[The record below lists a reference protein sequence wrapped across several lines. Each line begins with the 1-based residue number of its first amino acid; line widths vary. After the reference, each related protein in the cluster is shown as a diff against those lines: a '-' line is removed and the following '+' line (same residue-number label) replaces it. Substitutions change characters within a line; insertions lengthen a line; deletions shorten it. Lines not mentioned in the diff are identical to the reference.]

1 MQLTH
6 EPTLATHYRPVLD
19 ILVIRIY
26 RDGFFFCILLDF
38 KLSCVFKNTAFSDV
52 KNDVDTCIRKF
63 RFKVV

>member
-6 EPTLATHYRPVLD
+6 EPTLATHYQPVLD

-26 RDGFFFCILLDF
+26 RDVFFFCI
-38 KLSCVFKNTAFSDV
+38 SAFSDV
-52 KNDVDTCIRKF
+52 KNDGDTCIRKF

>member
-26 RDGFFFCILLDF
+26 RDVFFCI
-38 KLSCVFKNTAFSDV
+38 SAFSEE
-52 KNDVDTCIRKF
+52 KNDGDTCIRKF